1 MEYLD
6 ADLTKIYPANDDSFP
21 LGAIVKNKAGNKTY
35 QFVEYS
41 QGSHAVAGTAGA
53 LIYLVLAGTSTPKP
67 YTVSKD
73 RVSIT
78 TLITTYAMAYGQL
91 MAALTDG
98 TRGFIQ
104 KGGLSDLACPTDNT
118 VGVGEQIGAA
128 DVNGQVKGVAAG
140 IAITPFLGRGVKTD
154 GGSGNSVAA
163 GGILWEIPY

>member
-6 ADLTKIYPANDDSFP
+6 ADLTKIYDANDDSFP

-41 QGSHAVAGTAGA
+41 QGSNAVVGVAGS
-53 LIYLVLAGTSTPKP
+53 LVYWLFSGTSTAKP

-73 RVSIT
+73 RASTT
-78 TLITTYAMAYGQL
+78 TLISSYGGACGQL

-98 TRGFIQ
+98 KRGFIQ

-128 DVNGQVKGVAAG
+128 DVNGQVKGVPAG
-140 IAITPFLGRGVKTD
+140 TAITPFLGRGAKTD